1 MKSFRDRQA
10 AGNERAPLASWQAAR
25 LLAAC
30 TRVERSKK
38 LPPASVLEASIK
50 VADGGA
56 SDRIEEPIMATGGGC
71 VVSKDMRRVT

>member
-1 MKSFRDRQA
+1 MKSFRDRRA
-10 AGNERAPLASWQAAR
+10 AGNERAPCELASRQ
-25 LLAAC
+25 
-30 TRVERSKK
+30 VVSSMHEGGEEQK